1 MKKIVLLVCLISINC
16 FALIPKENSQ
26 TFSAQMNRA
35 KNTALPMSQRWDA
48 LIQASELAEGDQIK
62 EVLAFSKNKDWY
74 MRNALLVALDKA
86 GNDLVYDKAKDLVS
100 DKALVVRSAAVEV
113 LNRLESAEVRKI
125 LLDEVSKNYNFVNG
139 KSLWIRSQIM
149 KSMVKN
155 PNQNEMTTYAK
166 LVFDKDTEIAELS
179 SQALERLS
187 KVRFDGKDKLKS
199 WQNYIKQNKLL

>member
-1 MKKIVLLVCLISINC
+1 MKKLVLFICLISLKT
-16 FALIPKENSQ
+16 FALIPNENTQ

-35 KNTALPMSQRWDA
+35 KNSALPMSQRWDA

-62 EVLAFSKNKDWY
+62 EVLSFSKNKDWF

-100 DKALVVRSAAVEV
+100 DKALVVRSAAVDV
-113 LNRLESAEVRKI
+113 LNRLESAEVRKL
-125 LLDEVSKNYNFVNG
+125 LLDEVNKSYNFVNG

-149 KSMVKN
+149 KAMIKK
-155 PNQNEMTTYAK
+155 PNSNEMSTYAK
-166 LVFDKDTEIAELS
+166 LVFDKDIEIAELS

-187 KVRFDGKDKLKS
+187 KVRFDGKEKIKS
-199 WQNYIKQNKLL
+199 WQNYIKENKIL